1 MNYVLALSATLGFL
15 SVSSPRGIFE
25 DFIVGVYIFVGYALP
40 EVRFLSNRKA
50 LVRSNQTL
58 EFAGLLGTVVSLVL
72 GLPKFGSSPEIVLST
87 FSMALLTTAIA
98 QVLMIINL
106 TIVRRV
112 SP

>member
-1 MNYVLALSATLGFL
+1 MIYVLALSATLGFL
-15 SVSSPRGIFE
+15 SASAPKGLFE
-25 DFIVGVYIFVGYALP
+25 EFIVGLYIFVGYAFP

-50 LVRSNQTL
+50 LARSNQTL

-87 FSMALLTTAIA
+87 FSVALLTTAIA
-98 QVLMIINL
+98 QILMIINL